1 MSQSIENILSSPDK
15 KKETEYN
22 IITNMSTDINKW
34 YSSLRNTIVWWWNK
48 NTKTTK
54 KNILNKNQIT
64 IGWEEREKTRSE
76 NRK

>member
-22 IITNMSTDINKW
+22 IITNMSTDINRW

-54 KNILNKNQIT
+54 KTILHKNQIT

>member
-54 KNILNKNQIT
+54 KTILNKNQIT